1 MMEHDLEKMQRIQL
15 LMMSVR
21 RKQRPIFHKAI
32 QPFNVT
38 PQQYYVL
45 KTLYNDGSAR
55 VNQLAEKMQVKP
67 SAITIIVN
75 KLVEQELVIREYDE
89 EDRRAVNVYLT
100 TSGEELVKKARR
112 LHGELMRRYFAHFSE
127 EELETFITLYDKL
140 DMMMQ
145 QESMD

>member
-112 LHGELMRRYFAHFSE
+112 LHGELMRRYFARFSE